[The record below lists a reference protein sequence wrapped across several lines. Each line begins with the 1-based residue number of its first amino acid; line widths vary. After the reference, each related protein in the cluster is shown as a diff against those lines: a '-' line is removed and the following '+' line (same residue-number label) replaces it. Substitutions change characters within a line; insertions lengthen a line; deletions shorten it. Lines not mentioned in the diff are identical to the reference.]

1 MKEKNN
7 PFKNRRNMTK
17 IMMLLTGLTFLLF
30 TYRFSSIMITKKVN
44 GENLSEHVNN
54 LYTRSSILAAKRG
67 SIYDIGGNPI
77 AMDATSYS
85 LLGVLTDEWN
95 EDKEN
100 PQHIIDKEKT
110 AQVLSTHIDMSKTEI
125 LNILQQEN
133 VNQVEFGKA
142 GVHLSYSKKAEI
154 EKEKLPGIVF
164 VETPSR
170 LYPNGIFASHLVGY
184 AAVDKEDDDKENGKL
199 LKGMMGIEQAYD
211 RMLKGQDGKTIAQKD
226 SQGYTI
232 PRTERILEE
241 PIDGKDIYLTLDTR
255 LQTYLETLMTK
266 VYEEAEPE
274 AMVAT
279 LVNPKTGAIM
289 AATQRPTFNATTMEG
304 IDSKWQNLL
313 IEESF
318 EPGSTFKILTIA
330 AAINEGIFR
339 PNDTFMSGSID
350 VEGGT
355 IHDFNIVG
363 WGEISYLEGFA
374 RSSNVMVVKLVEQ
387 MGFEVWEEYMKSFGI
402 ATSTKSGL
410 LNEATGDYN
419 YNYPLEKV
427 NTSFGQGV
435 TVTPFQLIQA
445 FTSIAND
452 GKMMKLQ
459 YISKI
464 VDSVTGEEEIIE
476 PEEIASPIS
485 KETAQT
491 VLNYLTEVVYADY
504 GTASAYQ
511 VEDVRIGAK
520 TGTAELVNA
529 ETGKYYTGWNE
540 YLYSVVGFAPIDDP
554 SYILYVTLKLP
565 KNVEEKSFST
575 YLSEVFNPMMKR
587 AVAYDQLGT
596 KNNEENYEGKIPKV
610 TGINKQESIDS
621 LAEHGFYSVSV
632 IGSGSQVVQQYPF
645 AETNILFNQRI
656 VLMTEGAMTMPNV
669 YGWSKDDVLKI
680 SELTG
685 TPFQFVGEGYV
696 VDQGILEGAILN
708 PDEPVKIILE

>member
-30 TYRFSSIMITKKVN
+30 AYRFSSIMITKKVN

-95 EDKEN
+95 EDKDN

-125 LNILQQEN
+125 LNVLQQEN
-133 VNQVEFGKA
+133 VNQVEFGRA
-142 GVHLSYSKKAEI
+142 GVNLSYSTKADI
-154 EKEKLPGIVF
+154 EEEELPGIVF

-184 AAVDKEDDDKENGKL
+184 AAVDKEDEEENEEL
-199 LKGMMGIEQAYD
+199 LTGMMGIEQAYD
-211 RMLKGQDGKTIAQKD
+211 SMLKGQDGKTIAQKD

-232 PRTERILEE
+232 PHTEMVLEE
-241 PIDGKDIYLTLDTR
+241 PVDGKDIYLTLDTR
-255 LQTYLETLMTK
+255 LQIYLETLMTK

-279 LVNPKTGAIM
+279 LVNPKTGAVV

-339 PNDTFMSGSID
+339 PNDTFMSGSIN

-355 IHDFNIVG
+355 IHDFNVVG

-402 ATSTKSGL
+402 ATATKSGL

-445 FTSIAND
+445 FTSVAND

-464 VDSVTGEEEIIE
+464 VDSVTGEEKVME
-476 PEEIASPIS
+476 PEEISSPIS
-485 KETAQT
+485 KETAET

-511 VEDVRIGAK
+511 IEDVRIGAK

-575 YLSEVFNPMMKR
+575 YLSEVFNPMLTR
-587 AVAYDQLGT
+587 AVAYDELGA
-596 KNNEENYEGKIPKV
+596 ENTQESYEGSIPKV
-610 TGINKQESIDS
+610 TSMNKQESIDS

-645 AETNILFNQRI
+645 AGTNILLNQRV
-656 VLMTEGAMTMPNV
+656 VLMTEGAMTMPDV
-669 YGWSKDDVLKI
+669 HGWSKDDVLKI

-696 VDQGILEGAILN
+696 VDQGVLEGAVLN